1 MAAVFDPSRLAD
13 QLPKQVTLG
22 AIPAA
27 PDRHLS
33 SGDRVLDEVLGGG
46 FRRGRLSEVFGTASS
61 GRTSLAYRLL
71 AATTRT
77 GEIAALVDCRD
88 RLDPSH
94 AAAAG
99 IELSRLLWVR
109 PRDEREA
116 LRACE
121 ILIGTRGFALV
132 VLDLADG
139 LPPFLA
145 TRFSAAWTRLARLCE
160 GGEVALVVLSR
171 ERLTASAAALC
182 LRIHDACP
190 LWPRHRLQP
199 RIFGGIAG
207 RAEIVRLRTATP
219 RIRDVALASEPPSE
233 HPSESHG

>member
-1 MAAVFDPSRLAD
+1 MTAVLDPSRVAAE
-13 QLPKQVTLG
+13 LPKHVMLG

-33 SGDRVLDEVLGGG
+33 SGDPSLDDVLGGG
-46 FRRGRLSEVFGTASS
+46 FRRGRLSEIFGTASS

-71 AATTRT
+71 AATTRA

-88 RLDPSH
+88 RLDPRR

-121 ILIGTRGFALV
+121 ILLGTRGFALV

-145 TRFSAAWTRLARLCE
+145 TRFGAAWTRLARLCE
-160 GGEVALVVLSR
+160 GGEVALVVLGH
-171 ERLTASAAALC
+171 ERLTAGAATLC
-182 LRIHDACP
+182 LRIRDARP
-190 LWPRHRLQP
+190 VWPKHSLRPQ
-199 RIFGGIAG
+199 IFAGIAG
-207 RAEIVRLRTATP
+207 RAEIVRLRAATP
-219 RIRDVALASEPPSE
+219 KTRDVALASESSSE
-233 HPSESHG
+233 IRSETRR

>member
-1 MAAVFDPSRLAD
+1 MAVVLDPSRLATE
-13 QLPKQVTLG
+13 LPKSVTLG

-27 PDRHLS
+27 PERHLS
-33 SGDRVLDEVLGGG
+33 SGDTALDEVLGGG
-46 FRRGRLSEVFGTASS
+46 FRRGRLSEVFGAACS

-71 AATTRT
+71 AATTRA

-88 RLDPSH
+88 RLDPRR

-121 ILIGTRGFALV
+121 ILLGTRGFALV
-132 VLDLADG
+132 LLDLADG

-145 TRFSAAWTRLARLCE
+145 ARFSAAWTRLARLCE
-160 GGEVALVVLSR
+160 GGEVALVVLGR
-171 ERLTASAAALC
+171 ERLTAGVASLC
-182 LRIHDACP
+182 LRIRDARP
-190 LWPRHRLQP
+190 VWPKHSLRP

-207 RAEIVRLRTATP
+207 RAEIVRLRAAMPKT
-219 RIRDVALASEPPSE
+219 REVALASETPSE
-233 HPSESHG
+233 IQETSR

>member
-1 MAAVFDPSRLAD
+1 MAAVFHPSRLAD
-13 QLPKQVTLG
+13 QLPKNVTLG
-22 AIPAA
+22 AIPVA

-33 SGDRVLDEVLGGG
+33 SGDRALDEVLGGG
-46 FRRGRLSEVFGTASS
+46 FRRGRLSEVFGAASS

-71 AATTRT
+71 ATTTRA
-77 GEIAALVDCRD
+77 GEIAAVVDCRD

-121 ILIGTRGFALV
+121 ILLGTRGFALV
-132 VLDLADG
+132 VLDFADG
-139 LPPFLA
+139 LPHFLTA
-145 TRFSAAWTRLARLCE
+145 RFSAAWTRLARLCE
-160 GGEVALVVLSR
+160 GGEVTLVVLSR

-182 LRIHDACP
+182 LRTREARP
-190 LWPRHRLQP
+190 VWPKHRLQP

-207 RAEIVRLRTATP
+207 RAEIVRLRAATP
-219 RIRDVALASEPPSE
+219 KIRDVALASETPNE
-233 HPSESHG
+233 RHG